1 MKLSYPVCIYP
12 NEFESGYT
20 AVVPDLPGCVTCGDN
35 IQDVFEM
42 AVDAASGWIL
52 SELEDRNKVP
62 KASNIKDICADE
74 YPDGFTSMLI
84 LDMDAYAEKYGDKAV
99 RKNCTIPAWL
109 NELAEKEH
117 INFSSVLREAL
128 ENRLNI
134 N

>member
-12 NEFESGYT
+12 NSEVEGFT

-42 AVDAASGWIL
+42 AVDAASGWVL
-52 SELEDRNKVP
+52 DELEDGKLPP
-62 KASNIKDICADE
+62 KASDIRNVHADE

-84 LDMDAYAEKYGDKAV
+84 LDMDSYAEKYGNKAI

-109 NELAEKEH
+109 NEFAEKAN
-117 INFSSVLREAL
+117 INFSQVLQDAL
-128 ENRLNI
+128 KQQLHIE
-134 N
+134 